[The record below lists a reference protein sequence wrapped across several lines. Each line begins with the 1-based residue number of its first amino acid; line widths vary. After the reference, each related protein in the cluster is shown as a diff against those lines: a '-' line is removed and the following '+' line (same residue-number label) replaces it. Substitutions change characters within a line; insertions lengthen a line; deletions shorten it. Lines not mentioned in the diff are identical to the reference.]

1 MLEFFSPE
9 PVAPDHQ
16 LLAVVGF
23 IGAQLGRV
31 VERARAKRA
40 LEQREAQL
48 SEAQS
53 IAAVGSWE
61 WDVRS
66 NRVTWSDELYRIY
79 GLDTRSFTGSFEG
92 FLERVHRDDRDR
104 ARDEVERALE
114 ERRSFTF
121 DHRIVRPDGTVRTVH
136 ARGEMLVDDDG
147 KPVRMVGTGQDVTE
161 QRRTE
166 EALRSAYERERE
178 ALDQL
183 RKLDEMK
190 SAILTAVSHE
200 LRTPLTVILGF
211 AQTMQRDGLLLSAAE
226 RASFMARITGNAQKL
241 DRLLT
246 DLLDL
251 DRLDRG
257 ILEPRRRP
265 TDLRTLVTRIVEQS
279 GIASSRRVSIEAEP
293 VTIAIDA
300 PRVERIVENL
310 LVNAGRHTP
319 EGSRVWIVIQ
329 RSSAGAEIVVSDDG
343 PGVPASARGNVFEP
357 FRQGP
362 SAPAH
367 SPGVGI
373 GLSLVAR
380 FAEMHGGRAWVGER
394 DGGGAAFHVYLPDGA
409 ADPRLGVAARDLAEP
424 SLVEDVK
431 AG

>member
-1 MLEFFSPE
+1 M
-9 PVAPDHQ
+9 
-16 LLAVVGF
+16 
-23 IGAQLGRV
+23 
-31 VERARAKRA
+31 
-40 LEQREAQL
+40 
-48 SEAQS
+48 
-53 IAAVGSWE
+53 
-61 WDVRS
+61 RS

-79 GLDTRSFTGSFEG
+79 GLDTRSFSGSFEG

-226 RASFMARITGNAQKL
+226 RASFMARITGNA
-241 DRLLT
+241 
-246 DLLDL
+246 
-251 DRLDRG
+251 
-257 ILEPRRRP
+257 
-265 TDLRTLVTRIVEQS
+265 
-279 GIASSRRVSIEAEP
+279 
-293 VTIAIDA
+293 
-300 PRVERIVENL
+300 
-310 LVNAGRHTP
+310 
-319 EGSRVWIVIQ
+319 
-329 RSSAGAEIVVSDDG
+329 
-343 PGVPASARGNVFEP
+343 EP
-357 FRQGP
+357 FSGR
-362 SAPAH
+362 
-367 SPGVGI
+367 SPT
-373 GLSLVAR
+373 
-380 FAEMHGGRAWVGER
+380 GGEETV
-394 DGGGAAFHVYLPDGA
+394 
-409 ADPRLGVAARDLAEP
+409 
-424 SLVEDVK
+424 
-431 AG
+431 